1 MITTT
6 ISACTKAKSNSN
18 LENLITQVILNQT
31 GEFSLED
38 IVHESNSQICDP
50 VLYPSEELKKLCD
63 NILKTLYHF
72 DYIQFACK
80 GKYSLNSCHSTV
92 SDR

>member
-6 ISACTKAKSNSN
+6 ISTCTKTKSN
-18 LENLITQVILNQT
+18 LEELITQVILNQT

-38 IVHESNSQICDP
+38 IVHESNSQLCDY
-50 VLYPSEELKKLCD
+50 VLYPAEGLKKLCD
-63 NILKTLYHF
+63 NVLKTLYHF
-72 DYIQFACK
+72 DHIQFASK
-80 GKYSLNSCHSTV
+80 GKYSLNSCYSTV